1 MSQHEA
7 VLGLIKRR
15 NFDINLTTGGPKKS
29 EAVEQR
35 APSAS
40 QAVAMPSLPRPM
52 PSLTI
57 KPFLPSFLH
66 KFFTS

>member
-35 APSAS
+35 ASSAS
-40 QAVAMPSLPRPM
+40 QAAAMPSLPRAM

-57 KPFLPSFLH
+57 NPSFLPS
-66 KFFTS
+66 